1 MCPPDADSPADNV
14 SPASQLDGEEPIDG
28 MVRTRMVAQ
37 RRRDT
42 RPEIE
47 LRQELHQRGLRFRV
61 DHPLPGIPRRRADVL
76 FPRARLAVF
85 VDGCFWHDCPVHGTR
100 PKARAEWWAEK
111 LRRNVER
118 DRDTDRR
125 LTEAGWSVLR
135 FWEHDEVPS
144 SADEVEA
151 VYRSRL
157 EK

>member
-1 MCPPDADSPADNV
+1 
-14 SPASQLDGEEPIDG
+14 
-28 MVRTRMVAQ
+28 MVRSRMAAQ

-47 LRQELHQRGLRFRV
+47 LRQELHRRGLRFRV
-61 DHPLPGIPRRRADVL
+61 DHPLPGIPRRRADIV

-100 PKARAEWWAEK
+100 PKARAQWWVEK

-118 DRDTDRR
+118 DLDTDRR
-125 LTEAGWSVLR
+125 LVEVGWSVLR
-135 FWEHDEVPS
+135 FWEHDAPSS

-151 VYRSRL
+151 VYRRRVEESG
-157 EK
+157 